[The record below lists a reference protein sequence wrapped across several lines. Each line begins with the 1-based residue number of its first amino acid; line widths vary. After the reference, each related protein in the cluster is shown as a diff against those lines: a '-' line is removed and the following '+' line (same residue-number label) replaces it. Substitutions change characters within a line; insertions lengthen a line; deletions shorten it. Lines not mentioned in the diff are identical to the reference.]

1 MRDPA
6 VVPFDFE
13 DDGVVFSQQGQCRVE
28 VAKGLA
34 TTTYVSDSS
43 ISSDGRCRIVIGDV
57 FDFEAAYLLDFEIC
71 KSVHLH
77 LPRYV
82 QPWVSWSP
90 DGSKV
95 LFYTNYEASPQLWI
109 LKLDTGQIL
118 EVHHTGLAPR
128 RNICCGLNE
137 WAPKSG
143 VGYLVPESVRWNGAA
158 KFTFRLEIYC
168 NPYSEE
174 GGWPCGKGDNDN
186 ARAAYEGSVALE
198 TVSVTIGPMI
208 RLPVR
213 PRPQKDWFP
222 LPGAWYSG
230 LIPQSKKI

>member
-1 MRDPA
+1 LLRAGGSPDEIGKDWTTVKRGASVTPI
-6 VVPFDFE
+6 DFAK
-13 DDGVVFSQQGQCRVE
+13 DGTISFHQGQCRVE
-28 VAKGLA
+28 VAKEDD
-34 TTTYVSDSS
+34 TTTE
-43 ISSDGRCRIVIGDV
+43 ISYSPISRDGRYRIVIGDV
-57 FDFEAAYLLDFEIC
+57 YDFEPAYLLDSEKC
-71 KSVHLH
+71 KSMHLH

-186 ARAAYEGSVALE
+186 ARAAYEVSVALE
-198 TVSVTIGPMI
+198 PVNVTSGPMI

-213 PRPQKDWFP
+213 PRPQKE
-222 LPGAWYSG
+222 
-230 LIPQSKKI
+230 